1 MMGGSLWFIDQPVL
15 STCKFQNNETL
26 SHRRWTVF
34 PKLTLGV
41 LGIHTHMR
49 TTCTHSYLHTY
60 SYTDKHTHT
69 HILKGKKRYKPSFI
83 YVTKPAEE

>member
-15 STCKFQNNETL
+15 STCEFQNNETL

-41 LGIHTHMR
+41 LGIHTHAYNM
-49 TTCTHSYLHTY
+49 HTQLP
-60 SYTDKHTHT
+60 THT
-69 HILKGKKRYKPSFI
+69 LIHR
-83 YVTKPAEE
+83 